1 MPELSRPVECAPHHF
16 RICDAQRGQRLACRC
31 QSTGAA
37 AQGHSR
43 QDQPDS
49 VQSLAGHAIRML
61 RLGPNRKILRN
72 CFRGRLALMSVIA
85 RIIMALVAY
94 GLACL
99 AAALVLTLGSLAPNW
114 NEVMTPLGPDS
125 AAFQSI
131 ALWSVTG
138 IAAIIIFS
146 VGFLPAL
153 LVIALAEGLA
163 LRSAVIY
170 GVAGGLLSLAMAY
183 GLDFAGYIATPDGD
197 LARNREVFAAAGIA
211 GGLVYW
217 LIAGRRAGAWK

>member
-1 MPELSRPVECAPHHF
+1 
-16 RICDAQRGQRLACRC
+16 
-31 QSTGAA
+31 
-37 AQGHSR
+37 
-43 QDQPDS
+43 
-49 VQSLAGHAIRML
+49 
-61 RLGPNRKILRN
+61 
-72 CFRGRLALMSVIA
+72 MSVIA

-138 IAAIIIFS
+138 IAAVIIFS

-170 GVAGGLLSLAMAY
+170 GVVGALLALAMAY